1 MRFFFVFLIVLCLA
15 TYSAN
20 AALPA
25 SYNGKLNNFSA
36 KVIQQK
42 AVNRGIPA
50 NDPRVVNTYSGVSA
64 VLSGAATAAGLFLSA
79 GSPVRW
85 IQTAAKILAA
95 AGAAYTLYEGFDLL
109 FSDVENQVTV
119 SGPDVGQSETSS
131 PLPDL
136 TGVDQ
141 TATTNGTAQSAFA
154 NNMANQTVAP
164 QTYTVNSVGTGNF
177 TGSCVYQGDDQLF
190 ITCVLGLLA
199 EGKLMSGIQ
208 RASPNSWEVHYM
220 GAATGAPSVESV
232 WYNAGGGVTKRY
244 RKFVFPVVQN
254 SLLCNKSSAPVCPA
268 WPSMPSYGDAVA
280 LGTATPTPWTIYV
293 PQNNLC
299 PDGTFLQGGMCV
311 TPSTAPIEPITIDE
325 AAALVPEAKYN
336 QPVDAGLIAAV
347 LNKAMQQAASDSANA
362 GLPWLASD
370 PITEADVASV
380 IASEP
385 SSAPT
390 VSDMLSPVAQST
402 SAGQS
407 VSLPLPDAS
416 APSTSTNPAPEV
428 TVTNPAASQPQIN
441 LGGDPNIGAPTLETI
456 PTAEEIMAPL
466 LGLFPALKA
475 FETPSHV
482 SECPVG
488 NFDLWGQ
495 SFVIDAHCALFE
507 SMRSVI
513 SAAAL
518 LCFALIALFKLLSA

>member
-1 MRFFFVFLIVLCLA
+1 MRVFFVFLLVTCLLSG
-15 TYSAN
+15 SAF

-42 AVNRGIPA
+42 AVNRGIPS

-64 VLSGAATAAGLFLSA
+64 VLSGAATAAGLFLSV

-95 AGAAYTLYEGFDLL
+95 AGVAYTLYEGFDLL

-141 TATTNGTAQSAFA
+141 TATTNGTAQSVFA

-199 EGKLMSGIQ
+199 EGKLMQAIQ
-208 RASPNSWEVHYM
+208 RTSPNSWEVQYM
-220 GAATGAPSVESV
+220 GASTGAPSVESV
-232 WYNAGGGVTKRY
+232 WYDAGGGVIKRY

-254 SLLCNKSSAPVCPA
+254 YLLCKESSAPFCPA

-280 LGTATPTPWTIYV
+280 LGTVTPTPWTIYV
-293 PQNNLC
+293 PQNDLC
-299 PDGTFLQGGMCV
+299 PDGSFLQGGMCV
-311 TPSTAPIEPITIDE
+311 TPSTAPTEPVMIDE
-325 AAALVPEAKYN
+325 AAALVPEAKYH
-336 QPVDAGLIAAV
+336 QPVDAGLIAAI
-347 LNKAMQQAASDSANA
+347 LNKAMQQAANNPSYA

-370 PITEADVASV
+370 PITEAEVASV
-380 IASEP
+380 IASDP

-390 VSDMLSPVAQST
+390 VGDMLSPVAQST

-416 APSTSTNPAPEV
+416 APSTSTSPAPEV

-441 LGGDPNIGAPTLETI
+441 LGGDPNIGAPTLEAI
-456 PTAEEIMAPL
+456 PTPDEILAPL
-466 LGLFPALKA
+466 LGLFPALKSFSVPA
-475 FETPSHV
+475 HSGI
-482 SECPVG
+482 CPVG
-488 NFDLWGQ
+488 EFELWGN

-507 SMRSVI
+507 GMRSVI
-513 SAAAL
+513 SAVSL
-518 LCFALIALFKLLSA
+518 LCFALLALFKLLSA